1 MGNDNGNG
9 YTACLQ
15 GMSTCRW
22 VGRIDCF
29 QIVCRSSSSSS
40 TKELVYHMLCSFRV
54 VKLT

>member
-29 QIVCRSSSSSS
+29 QIVCRSSSSS